1 MDRCLLG
8 LKGKDIKAFS
18 NENTS
23 WWFSNTLLAIPP
35 TENYHNSK
43 MEEETNDMEE
53 EAKAI
58 DAAGERDLTKLPG
71 LNEKYVFILGIFQ
84 NLHNLDMEK
93 EAKTEV
99 PILFSVW
106 WTNWLLANTIML
118 LFDYIT

>member
-1 MDRCLLG
+1 
-8 LKGKDIKAFS
+8 
-18 NENTS
+18 
-23 WWFSNTLLAIPP
+23 
-35 TENYHNSK
+35 
-43 MEEETNDMEE
+43 MEE

-99 PILFSVW
+99 PILFSV
-106 WTNWLLANTIML
+106 
-118 LFDYIT
+118 